1 MTKGSLLKSLPTM
14 KTFGFKPV
22 EAQEFTNS
30 NQQKISGIYSD
41 DYNILTIHQ
50 QIVAKFRTEAQ
61 KIGSLKQK
69 LLLEQDKLQQ
79 SQTMVERKNTRRQ
92 IDALRE
98 QIEKITSGSEY
109 KQYLEKSKE
118 YLRLYSELGQQ
129 HKVISFKESQSVES
143 EEAKEK
149 QQLRNMVISR
159 YLDVARRYIEIDL
172 LQETPEVDGCPC
184 CGTLD
189 EPICDESI
197 SGPSYCPNCGLE
209 RILIVH
215 TSSNTNSSGGPTN
228 SKSNYADRDNF
239 HKTIRR
245 YQGKQPDRI
254 PAELYTSLDKYFT
267 NYGLPSSEEVRK
279 LPLDIY
285 GLREGTS
292 REMLFKALA
301 DIGRSAYY
309 EDVNLIGHNYWG
321 WKLHDI
327 SHLEDKLMEDYDASQ
342 RVFVRLKSD
351 RKSCLNAQYRLFK
364 HLQRYAQEEGFP
376 CREEDFKIVTTR
388 ETLEYHDEMWEQ
400 MCQELRWK
408 FIKTI

>member
-1 MTKGSLLKSLPTM
+1 MKGSLLKSLPTM

-30 NQQKISGIYSD
+30 SQQKISGIYTD

-50 QIVAKFRTEAQ
+50 QIVAKFRAEAQ

-69 LLLEQDKLQQ
+69 LNLELLKLQQ
-79 SQTMVERKNTRRQ
+79 PQTIVERKNTRRQ
-92 IDALRE
+92 IEALQT
-98 QIEKITSGSEY
+98 QIEKVSSGSEY

-118 YLRLYSELGQQ
+118 YLQFYSELGQQ
-129 HKVISFKESQSVES
+129 HKVISFKESQSQET
-143 EEAKEK
+143 EETKNK
-149 QQLRNMVISR
+149 QQLRNMVICR
-159 YLDVARRYIEIDL
+159 YLDIARQYIEIDL
-172 LQETPEVDGCPC
+172 VQETPEQDGCPG
-184 CGTLD
+184 CGTQD
-189 EPICDESI
+189 EPICDEAI
-197 SGPSYCPNCGLE
+197 NGPSYCPNCGLE
-209 RILIVH
+209 RIVMVH
-215 TSSNTNSSGGPTN
+215 NTSSSSSSNISNNP
-228 SKSNYADRDNF
+228 KSNYADRDNF
-239 HKTIRR
+239 YKTIRR

-254 PAELYTSLDKYFT
+254 PAELYTALDRYFT

-279 LPLDIY
+279 LPLDAY

-342 RVFVRLKSD
+342 RVFVRLKSE

-364 HLQRYAQEEGFP
+364 HLQRYAHEEGFP
-376 CREEDFKIVTTR
+376 CREDDFKIVTTR
-388 ETLEYHDEMWEQ
+388 ETLEYHDEMWQ
-400 MCQELRWK
+400 QICQELGWK